1 MSDTDLSWSIPIMR
15 AGYAGRA
22 LVYVVV
28 AGFSL
33 YAISKGGEAQGTSA
47 ALESLEST
55 TWGGLVLFLVFAGML
70 SYAIWRLIDATW
82 DLEDYGTDGEG
93 AVARTGMIVTGL
105 IHMAIGILALTLLFS
120 SGGGSDGGGSSI
132 GKAVRWVMEL
142 PGGRWIVGLGGLIT
156 LGAGGYYL
164 KKAVKEEYLDS
175 LRANRFTENW
185 NFALK
190 AGLAAQG
197 IVVAIIGGL
206 FIYAA
211 YILQPRSG
219 RRPGQGVRLAL
230 ASALRSHPGRR
241 DLRRAADV
249 RPLLRRQRDVQ
260 DHSQGRGRR
269 YRDAG
274 PESAGQGTGARP
286 QLGVSC
292 PRSPSHSSSSLDRA
306 ARRRGV

>member
-211 YILQPRSG
+211 YIYSPEAAGGLDKAFGWLSRQPYGRILVGGICVGLLMFALFCAVNAMYRIIPKVAGDDIETLG
-219 RRPGQGVRLAL
+219 RRVRAK
-230 ASALRSHPGRR
+230 AQEHA
-241 DLRRAADV
+241 
-249 RPLLRRQRDVQ
+249 
-260 DHSQGRGRR
+260 
-269 YRDAG
+269 
-274 PESAGQGTGARP
+274 
-286 QLGVSC
+286 
-292 PRSPSHSSSSLDRA
+292 PS
-306 ARRRGV
+306 